1 MAEKLGIEDTKQ
13 LLDFIFSLAE
23 AVKKSAAD
31 GEFSWSDGLNFID
44 PLKKIGPAI
53 DDIDN
58 VIPEVMDLDA
68 SEWNELVDFCQ
79 EKFDFITESTED
91 GEEVDVESKIEDA
104 LNAGVELL
112 RLTQIIKALDN
123 NGRRATGCQAP
134 SRSVT
139 ARGRTTG
146 QTN

>member
-1 MAEKLGIEDTKQ
+1 MERMGLCSISDMEENNMAEKLGIEDTKQ

-58 VIPEVMDLDA
+58 VIHEVMDIDA

-112 RLTQIIKALDN
+112 RLTQIIKA
-123 NGRRATGCQAP
+123 
-134 SRSVT
+134 
-139 ARGRTTG
+139 
-146 QTN
+146 

>member
-1 MAEKLGIEDTKQ
+1 MGLCSISDMEENNMAEKLGIEDTKQ

-31 GEFSWSDGLNFID
+31 GEFSWTDGLNFID

-58 VIPEVMDLDA
+58 VIHEVMDLDA

-112 RLTQIIKALDN
+112 RLTQIIKA
-123 NGRRATGCQAP
+123 
-134 SRSVT
+134 
-139 ARGRTTG
+139 
-146 QTN
+146 

>member
-1 MAEKLGIEDTKQ
+1 MERMGLCSISDMEENNMAEKLGIEDTKQ

-44 PLKKIGPAI
+44 PLKKIVPAI
-53 DDIDN
+53 YDIDN

-112 RLTQIIKALDN
+112 RLTQIIKA
-123 NGRRATGCQAP
+123 
-134 SRSVT
+134 
-139 ARGRTTG
+139 
-146 QTN
+146 

>member
-1 MAEKLGIEDTKQ
+1 MEENNMAEKLGIEDTKQ

-112 RLTQIIKALDN
+112 RLTQIIKA
-123 NGRRATGCQAP
+123 
-134 SRSVT
+134 
-139 ARGRTTG
+139 
-146 QTN
+146 

>member
-1 MAEKLGIEDTKQ
+1 MGLCSISDMEENNMAEKLGIEDTKQ

-112 RLTQIIKALDN
+112 RLTQIIKA
-123 NGRRATGCQAP
+123 
-134 SRSVT
+134 
-139 ARGRTTG
+139 
-146 QTN
+146 

>member
-1 MAEKLGIEDTKQ
+1 MGLCSISDMEENNMAEKLGIEDTKQ

-58 VIPEVMDLDA
+58 VIHEVMDLDA

-112 RLTQIIKALDN
+112 RLTQIIKA
-123 NGRRATGCQAP
+123 
-134 SRSVT
+134 
-139 ARGRTTG
+139 
-146 QTN
+146 

>member
-1 MAEKLGIEDTKQ
+1 MGLCSISDMEENNMAEKLGIEDTKH

-31 GEFSWSDGLNFID
+31 GEFRWSDGLNFID

-112 RLTQIIKALDN
+112 RLTQIIKA
-123 NGRRATGCQAP
+123 
-134 SRSVT
+134 
-139 ARGRTTG
+139 
-146 QTN
+146 